1 MSERRSV
8 TITRPYFVEMEPDFS
23 GGSFLFR
30 VVGEGPN
37 GGKYEIEIAFS
48 IHFVTY
54 FAQGLY
60 KVLDVREKYSAFLRG
75 KMQGE

>member
-1 MSERRSV
+1 
-8 TITRPYFVEMEPDFS
+8 MEVRD
-23 GGSFLFR
+23 
-30 VVGEGPN
+30 
-37 GGKYEIEIAFS
+37 EIAFS